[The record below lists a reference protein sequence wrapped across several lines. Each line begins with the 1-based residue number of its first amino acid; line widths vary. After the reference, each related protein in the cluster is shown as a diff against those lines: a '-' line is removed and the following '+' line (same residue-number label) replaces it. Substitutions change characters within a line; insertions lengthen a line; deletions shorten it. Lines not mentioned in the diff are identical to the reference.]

1 MAHYGVKNSFK
12 MLTYYLYAP
21 LFVKHILVFP
31 PSGYALICSRQIN
44 QLFLPCTALIYHL
57 FQQAL
62 TLGDF

>member
-1 MAHYGVKNSFK
+1 MAHYGVKNDFK

-21 LFVKHILVFP
+21 LF
-31 PSGYALICSRQIN
+31 

-62 TLGDF
+62 KTMVFVSGSMLKTEPKDSLYRHPMD